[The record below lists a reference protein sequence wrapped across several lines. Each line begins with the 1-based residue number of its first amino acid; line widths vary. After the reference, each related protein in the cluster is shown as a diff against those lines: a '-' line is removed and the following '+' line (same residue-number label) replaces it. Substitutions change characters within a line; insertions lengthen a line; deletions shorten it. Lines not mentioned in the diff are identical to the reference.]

1 MARTGHRA
9 APGVKFGRGVPKSE
23 QTLARIA
30 SPWPCAAMS
39 DRSYLL
45 HLQPPSTM
53 LLRLSRLSF
62 WFAAAVAALALLA
75 PGGRETLL
83 TALAGLASLLAL
95 GLWRSALHGEQRR
108 PAAASVSVPAPLLD
122 ESSLLEAGA
131 LLVRRA
137 HEAGSFEAALHAV
150 AQLLRCELGA
160 RDATVHEVLDVDATH
175 AQISDLVESQ
185 PGFRTVARRIRLD
198 AAPLAQAL
206 RSQLEAGT
214 PPGAVALPA
223 IRDRQVVAAIV
234 LTGIELS
241 VEAKALAGLLQLA
254 RSMLSQRAQA
264 VRSTP
269 ARPSSAPVT
278 RRAATPGRRAEDH
291 VRGMPT
297 AGLALRAARSRRLT
311 TPHATVLVTEDN
323 VIQPELTAR
332 MLRRMGCRVTVASGM
347 LDGLNLLCR
356 TQFNLVL
363 IDMQMSG
370 LDGAEGLRRL
380 RHNPGGVY
388 RFISASDI
396 PVVALSTPGLPGE
409 AERLRELG
417 FDDHLFKPF
426 RQSQMLAM
434 LSKHLRPHAPAE
446 SNDAAAGAD
455 AGAPHG
461 PAGAAPPGLDA
472 VALGRL
478 SELDP
483 KGENRLL
490 ERVLRA
496 FQVSAARLRPQLEA
510 AQRSGDRASIRLVV
524 HTLKSSSAS
533 IGALQLSQLCAQ
545 IEALIRL
552 DSAEDL
558 SGPQQALSEA
568 LDAALQAIDTVLK
581 ERVR

>member
-1 MARTGHRA
+1 
-9 APGVKFGRGVPKSE
+9 
-23 QTLARIA
+23 
-30 SPWPCAAMS
+30 
-39 DRSYLL
+39 
-45 HLQPPSTM
+45 M

-62 WFAAAVAALALLA
+62 WFAAGVAALALLA

-83 TALAGLASLLAL
+83 TAVAGLSSLLAL
-95 GLWRSALHGEQRR
+95 GLWRSALRGEQRR
-108 PAAASVSVPAPLLD
+108 PAAALAPAPTPLLD
-122 ESSLLEAGA
+122 ESSLLETGA

-160 RDATVHEVLDVDATH
+160 LDTTVHEVLDVDATH
-175 AQISDLVESQ
+175 AQLSDLVESQ

-198 AAPLAQAL
+198 ATPLAQAL
-206 RSQLEAGT
+206 RSQAEAGA
-214 PPGAVALPA
+214 PPGAVALPV

-234 LTGIELS
+234 LTGIELP
-241 VEAKALAGLLQLA
+241 VEAKALAGLLELA
-254 RSMLSQRAQA
+254 RLTLSQIAQA
-264 VRSTP
+264 ARSTP
-269 ARPSSAPVT
+269 VRPVSAPVT
-278 RRAATPGRRAEDH
+278 RRSATAGRRADDRA
-291 VRGMPT
+291 RGLSA
-297 AGLALRAARSRRLT
+297 AGLPLRAAHSRRLT
-311 TPHATVLVTEDN
+311 TPHATVLVVEDN
-323 VIQPELTAR
+323 VVQPELTAR

-370 LDGAEGLRRL
+370 VDGAEGLRRL
-380 RHNPGGVY
+380 RHNPDGIY
-388 RFISASDI
+388 RFMSASDI
-396 PVVALSTPGLPGE
+396 PVVALSVPGLPGE

-434 LSKHLRPHAPAE
+434 LSKHLRPHVPAE
-446 SNDAAAGAD
+446 SNDAAVGGD
-455 AGAPHG
+455 APQDLGG
-461 PAGAAPPGLDA
+461 TAPPGLDA
-472 VALGRL
+472 VALARL

-496 FQVSAARLRPQLEA
+496 FQVSVARLRPQLET
-510 AQRSGDRASIRLVV
+510 AQRSGDRASIRLVA

-545 IEALIRL
+545 IEAQIRL
-552 DSAEDL
+552 DSADDL
-558 SGPQQALSEA
+558 GGPLRALSDA

>member
-1 MARTGHRA
+1 
-9 APGVKFGRGVPKSE
+9 
-23 QTLARIA
+23 
-30 SPWPCAAMS
+30 
-39 DRSYLL
+39 
-45 HLQPPSTM
+45 M

-83 TALAGLASLLAL
+83 TAVAGVASLLAL

-108 PAAASVSVPAPLLD
+108 PAVALMSAPASAID
-122 ESSLLEAGA
+122 ESSLIEAAA

-160 RDATVHEVLDVDATH
+160 REVAVHEVLDVDATH
-175 AQISDLVESQ
+175 AQLSDLVEAQ
-185 PGFRTVARRIRLD
+185 PGFRTIARRVRLD

-206 RSQLEAGT
+206 RSQLEAGA
-214 PPGAVALPA
+214 PPTVALPV

-234 LTGIELS
+234 LTGIELA
-241 VEAKALAGLLQLA
+241 VETKALAGLLQLA
-254 RSMLSQRAQA
+254 RLTISQIAQA
-264 VRSTP
+264 GRSTP
-269 ARPSSAPVT
+269 ARPTSPPVT
-278 RRAATPGRRAEDH
+278 RRSATPGRRVEDR
-291 VRGMPT
+291 VRGVPA
-297 AGLALRAARSRRLT
+297 AGLSLRAARGRRVA
-311 TPHATVLVTEDN
+311 TPHANVLVVEDN
-323 VIQPELTAR
+323 VVQPELTAR
-332 MLRRMGCRVTVASGM
+332 MLRRVGCRATLASGM
-347 LDGLNLLCR
+347 LEGLDLLCR

-363 IDMQMSG
+363 VDMQMAG

-388 RFISASDI
+388 RFMSASDVA
-396 PVVALSTPGLPGE
+396 VVALSNPGLPGE
-409 AERLRELG
+409 VQRLRELG

-434 LSKHLRPHAPAE
+434 LNKHLRPHAPAE
-446 SNDAAAGAD
+446 SNDATAGGD
-455 AGAPHG
+455 ASAPRD
-461 PAGAAPPGLDA
+461 PAGHTPSGLDA

-496 FQVSAARLRPQLEA
+496 FQASVTRLRPQLEA
-510 AQRSGDRASIRLVV
+510 AQHGNDRASIRLVA

-545 IEALIRL
+545 VEALIRL

-558 SGPQQALSEA
+558 SGPLHALSDA
-568 LDAALQAIDTVLK
+568 LDAALRAIDAVLK
-581 ERVR
+581 ERVQ